1 MPDRDD
7 ERWEL
12 WGPLADRYRTERPRR
27 ILALDGGGIRGVMTL
42 GVLARLERDLAEAT
56 GGGDDFRLC
65 DFFDT
70 IGGTSTG
77 AIIAAGLARRMSVDE
92 ITDFYENF
100 GKIAFSRRKL
110 WMRWQSLYGE
120 GKLANTLKETF
131 GEETNLR
138 PEHLGCLLTVVTRN
152 ATTDSAWP
160 VSSNPFAKYNDPAR
174 SDCNLNIP
182 LWKLVRASTAAPV
195 FFPPEVIEWDP
206 NDESK
211 SFVFVDGGTTPYN
224 NPAFLFYRMAVA
236 PSYRLCWK
244 KGERD
249 LLIVSVGTGS
259 APVLGATVDD
269 PESNVA
275 SAAVNT
281 LSALMAQAAVDQDV
295 NCRVVGRCSFGG
307 VIDRE
312 LHDLLIVDPSLHD
325 QPLTLDE
332 DLGRHF
338 LYVRY
343 NAELTLNGLEELG
356 LGDSGIDPDKVQK
369 MDAVDNLDEL
379 QEIGAALATKV
390 DLAHLGSFVRG

>member
-110 WMRWQSLYGE
+110 WMRWQSLYGD

-138 PEHLGCLLTVVTRN
+138 PEHLACLLTVVTRN

-174 SDCNLNIP
+174 SDCNLQHPAVEARPGQHRRAGLLPARGDRVGPARRVEVVRVRGRGHDSLQQPGLP
-182 LWKLVRASTAAPV
+182 LLP
-195 FFPPEVIEWDP
+195 
-206 NDESK
+206 
-211 SFVFVDGGTTPYN
+211 DGGRSLLP
-224 NPAFLFYRMAVA
+224 PLLEEGRARSPDCVGRDRKRPGAGRDRRRPRVECGLGRGQHAVGA
-236 PSYRLCWK
+236 DGAGRGGPGRELPRRGPLQLRRSDRSRAARLC
-244 KGERD
+244 
-249 LLIVSVGTGS
+249 
-259 APVLGATVDD
+259 
-269 PESNVA
+269 
-275 SAAVNT
+275 
-281 LSALMAQAAVDQDV
+281 
-295 NCRVVGRCSFGG
+295 
-307 VIDRE
+307 
-312 LHDLLIVDPSLHD
+312 
-325 QPLTLDE
+325 
-332 DLGRHF
+332 
-338 LYVRY
+338 
-343 NAELTLNGLEELG
+343 
-356 LGDSGIDPDKVQK
+356 
-369 MDAVDNLDEL
+369 
-379 QEIGAALATKV
+379 
-390 DLAHLGSFVRG
+390 